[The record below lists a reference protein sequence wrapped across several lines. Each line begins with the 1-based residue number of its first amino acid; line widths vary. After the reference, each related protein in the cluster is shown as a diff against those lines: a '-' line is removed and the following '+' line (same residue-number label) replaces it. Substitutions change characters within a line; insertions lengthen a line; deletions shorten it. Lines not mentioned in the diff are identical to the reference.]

1 MSQKTFLLT
10 VAAFFSLIGLLH
22 LLRLVFAWEA
32 NIGGLIVPMWASW
45 VAILVA
51 GYLAYEGLRLGK
63 RS

>member
-10 VAAFFSLIGLLH
+10 VAVLFSLIGLLH
-22 LLRLVFAWEA
+22 LLRLVFGWEA
-32 NIGGLIVPMWASW
+32 IVGGLIVPMWISW
-45 VAILVA
+45 VAILVT

>member
-22 LLRLVFAWEA
+22 LLRLVFEWEA